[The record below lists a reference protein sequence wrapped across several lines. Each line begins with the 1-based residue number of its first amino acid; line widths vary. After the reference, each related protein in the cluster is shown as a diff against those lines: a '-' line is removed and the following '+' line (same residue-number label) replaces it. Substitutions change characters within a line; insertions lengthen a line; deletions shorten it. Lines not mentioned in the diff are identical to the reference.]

1 MRLGWM
7 LVVVAGSL
15 VGQTAFEYAAD
26 ELLLP
31 EVVSESERDRV
42 RILDMTYRGRDGERV
57 PAYLVL
63 PPIDGKLPAIVWGH
77 WAMKGSP
84 LRNRGE
90 FLEEAI
96 VMARAGTISLL
107 PDAPFNRSGHVEDN
121 SPEAGAAVQARQ
133 VADVRRGVDY
143 LLSRDDV
150 DGERLAYVGHSFG
163 AGVGAILSGVEPR
176 LKWFVLMTHLL
187 HTRDYLLSDAP
198 GAVAAREHLGDDFER
213 LLDELDWAD
222 PGNYVA
228 RTRAEGALVQL
239 GDGDELIPLEHAFVG
254 YAKIASPKNLAVYPG
269 AGHALDGRARRDR
282 VRWLVDALGISEPD
296 WAALERIE
304 TLR

>member
-1 MRLGWM
+1 MFVAAASLG
-7 LVVVAGSL
+7 A
-15 VGQTAFEYAAD
+15 QEAFEYD
-26 ELLLP
+26 VNELLLP
-31 EVVSESERDRV
+31 EVVGESERDGV
-42 RILDMTYRGRDGERV
+42 KILDMTYRGRNGERV

-63 PPIDGKLPAIVWGH
+63 PPIDGPLPAIVWGH
-77 WAMKGSP
+77 WGMKGSP

-107 PDAPFNRSGHVEDN
+107 PDAPFNRRGHVEDN
-121 SPEAGAAVQARQ
+121 SPEAGVAMQARQ

-150 DGERLAYVGHSFG
+150 DSERLAYVGHSFG

-176 LKWFVLMTHLL
+176 LQWFVLMTHLL
-187 HTRDYLLSDAP
+187 QTREFLLSDAP
-198 GAVAAREHLGDDFER
+198 GAVAAREQHGDDFER
-213 LLDELDWAD
+213 LLEELDWAD
-222 PGNYVA
+222 PAHYVA
-228 RTRAEGALVQL
+228 RTKAQGILVQL
-239 GDGDELIPLEHAFVG
+239 GDDDELIPLGHALAG
-254 YAKIASPKNLAVYPG
+254 YRNVAAPKSLGVYPG

-282 VRWLVDALGISEPD
+282 AAWLVEELKISEPD
-296 WAALERIE
+296 WAALGRIE